1 MKPSTY
7 KKMKHMRDRMGK
19 WFGLTIYYFL
29 YPIVYLVRLIR
40 ERSDENLKKRS
51 TPEYATSLVAKEIYE
66 KLLRKKTSEDV
77 VVIAEYVERNVG
89 WDTPWSIFGFY
100 LRNGK
105 ASKSYQFMK
114 KEQKEMNDN
123 QFMELVLKKFKEMNK
138 YTFVTEYM
146 DERAAKTSYIKGY
159 EKSIK
164 FGIRSE

>member
-1 MKPSTY
+1 M
-7 KKMKHMRDRMGK
+7 
-19 WFGLTIYYFL
+19 
-29 YPIVYLVRLIR
+29 
-40 ERSDENLKKRS
+40 
-51 TPEYATSLVAKEIYE
+51 
-66 KLLRKKTSEDV
+66 
-77 VVIAEYVERNVG
+77 
-89 WDTPWSIFGFY
+89 
-100 LRNGK
+100 RNGK